1 MNFRRYFNVLERSYN
16 LVISNSEAG
25 IEIRLTQDDLEKLV
39 KFINENYYIEEL
51 LDANNE

>member
-1 MNFRRYFNVLERSYN
+1 MNFRRYFNVFEQSYN

-39 KFINENYYIEEL
+39 KFIDKNYHIEDL
-51 LDANNE
+51 LGDEK